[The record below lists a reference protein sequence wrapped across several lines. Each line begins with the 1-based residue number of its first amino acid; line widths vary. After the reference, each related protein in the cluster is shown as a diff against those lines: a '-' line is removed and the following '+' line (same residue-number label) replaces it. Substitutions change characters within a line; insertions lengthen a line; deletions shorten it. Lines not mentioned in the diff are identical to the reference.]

1 MAEIGHI
8 FRNARVERGLTLEQ
22 VADETNIA
30 TRYLQAIE
38 ADNFDIFPGEIYA
51 TGFIR
56 LYAEFLDL
64 DASTLIRSFREGEI
78 EHQSATTPESPVDL
92 HPEKQASKLT
102 RTEATPDT
110 KAASSEKPARVRRED
125 QSREATSPITRS
137 LIASRLLIGVLML
150 LVIGAIAIGLLS
162 GRVKP
167 VSETR
172 KPVEYRAEG
181 LPYTR
186 RLYPGDRVLL
196 PFNQDFVTV
205 ALRAIREK
213 VTIESPYGTV
223 DLLLNDEVVLNPSE
237 HGNRLM
243 VTLKDFEASKPQL
256 GAEILFEDRPPL
268 VQESKD
274 QEITVPAESQAT
286 ADAGSSKTAPAQ
298 TVLFRA
304 SGGPHPFFVNVYFLA
319 PVMFRYEAD
328 RKEWVERY
336 YRKGESITINAS
348 NTLTLWTAN
357 AQSVRVNV
365 YQSAGKSIEFSMGG
379 PGEIAVKRLS
389 WSGSGGWALVAT
401 DVD

>member
-22 VADETNIA
+22 VADDTNIA

-38 ADNFDIFPGEIYA
+38 SDNFDIFPGEIYA

-64 DASTLIRSFREGEI
+64 DASALIRSFREEKT
-78 EHQSATTPESPVDL
+78 EHQSTSSQEALVDNQPEARTSTTNRAETP
-92 HPEKQASKLT
+92 
-102 RTEATPDT
+102 PDT
-110 KAASSEKPARVRRED
+110 KASSEKPARVRRQD
-125 QSREATSPITRS
+125 QSREAASPITRS
-137 LIASRLLIGVLML
+137 LLASRLLIGVLML

-172 KPVEYRAEG
+172 KPAEYRAEG

-268 VQESKD
+268 VQESKE

-286 ADAGSSKTAPAQ
+286 TDTGGSRTAPAP